1 MRTCSRAI
9 AGDMMELDR
18 FEWLS
23 RQTEVAIE
31 PELEIV
37 DAHHHFWDRGGS
49 TYLAEQLAN
58 DVTSGHHVTQTVF
71 VECMSKYD
79 RAAPPHLRSIG
90 ETRFVASQAD
100 AFASL
105 GDARVAAIIG
115 FADLTLGDQLDEALN
130 GHLEAS
136 ALFRGVRHATG
147 WDASDTVA
155 NAHHQPTQGLTSSD
169 QFIDGARRLAARGL
183 TLDVWLYHPQLLEL
197 ETLAR
202 EVPDLNIVINHLGA
216 PLGIGPYAGKPEDV
230 RSHLRTNLKKVAE
243 RSNVFLKLGGF
254 GLDEK
259 FGMGWTMLDTPP
271 SSDTVALRWS
281 DDVQWCI
288 DTFGPQRCMFES
300 NFPVDRQSLTY
311 VVLWNACKK
320 MTYGF
325 NPSERAALFAGTAR
339 RAYSLTP
346 CL

>member
-1 MRTCSRAI
+1 MRACSRI
-9 AGDMMELDR
+9 LVGNMIELDR

-49 TYLAEQLAN
+49 TYLAEQLAH
-58 DVTSGHHVTQTVF
+58 DVTSGHRVTQTIF

-79 RAAPPHLRSIG
+79 RTAPPHLRPVG

-100 AFASL
+100 TFATL
-105 GDARVAAIIG
+105 GDTRVSAIIG
-115 FADLTLGDQLDEALN
+115 FADLTLGRHLDETLDS
-130 GHLEAS
+130 HLAAS

-147 WDASDTVA
+147 WDASDVVA
-155 NAHHQPTQGLTSSD
+155 NAHHQPTQGLTSAS
-169 QFIDGARRLAARGL
+169 QFIDGAARLSSRGL

-202 EVPDLNIVINHLGA
+202 QVPDLNIVINHLGA
-216 PLGIGPYAGKPEDV
+216 PLGIGPYADKPDDV
-230 RSHLRTNLKKVAE
+230 RSQWRSNLKKVAE
-243 RSNVFLKLGGF
+243 LPNTFLKLGGF

-259 FGMGWTMLDTPP
+259 FGMGWIMLDAPP
-271 SSDTVALRWS
+271 SSDTVALRWG
-281 DDVQWCI
+281 DDVRWCI
-288 DTFGPQRCMFES
+288 ETFGPQRCMFES

-320 MTYGF
+320 MTRGF
-325 NPSERAALFAGTAR
+325 TPSERAALFAGTAR

-346 CL
+346 CP

>member
-1 MRTCSRAI
+1 LI
-9 AGDMMELDR
+9 DLDR

-49 TYLAEQLAN
+49 TYLAEQLAH
-58 DVTSGHHVTQTVF
+58 DVTSGHRVTQTIF

-79 RAAPPHLRSIG
+79 RMAPPHLRPVG

-100 AFASL
+100 TFATL
-105 GDARVAAIIG
+105 GDTRVSAIIG
-115 FADLTLGDQLDEALN
+115 FADLTLGRQLDETLDS
-130 GHLEAS
+130 HLGAS

-147 WDASDTVA
+147 WDASDVVG
-155 NAHHQPTQGLTSSD
+155 NAHHQPTQGLTSAI
-169 QFIDGARRLAARGL
+169 QFIDGAKRLSSRGL

-202 EVPDLNIVINHLGA
+202 QVPDLNIVINHLGA
-216 PLGIGPYAGKPEDV
+216 PLGIGPYAGKPDDV
-230 RSHLRTNLKKVAE
+230 RSQWRSNLKKVAE
-243 RSNVFLKLGGF
+243 LPNIFLKLGGF

-259 FGMGWTMLDTPP
+259 FGLGWTMLDDPP
-271 SSDTVALRWS
+271 SSDTVALRWG
-281 DDVQWCI
+281 DDVRWCI
-288 DTFGPQRCMFES
+288 ETFGPQRCMFES

-320 MTYGF
+320 MTGSF
-325 NPSERAALFAGTAR
+325 SPSERAALFAGTAR

-346 CL
+346 CP